1 MLWFAMATDPA
12 TERQAPTWYVGKAE
26 EFGQARGWL
35 QVRSDAERPVVG
47 PHSDPHGDVLVRPV
61 GHNGLPRFILFNL
74 YVDTSEFPKIRK
86 KK

>member
-35 QVRSDAERPVVG
+35 QVRSAADLEAGRSQRELLVHVG
-47 PHSDPHGDVLVRPV
+47 WFESACPICHWCCAAVA
-61 GHNGLPRFILFNL
+61 
-74 YVDTSEFPKIRK
+74 
-86 KK
+86 